1 MATVPVMPV
10 DVPGEPVVLLRSRV
24 WPAVLMPAAG
34 LIGSIAYG
42 IWAHVFPTGFLPITS
57 AVLVVSA
64 LLFGDNEILADDV
77 GLLVRHRRRLVR
89 SYRWEQIREAGL
101 GYGNGFGW
109 RGLTVFPDGGP
120 YDVPGPNSPTVVGKV
135 WLWRTSK
142 ETRERIEKVLRKG
155 GVTVIDKRGRPT
167 GDSVEDPNG
176 S

>member
-1 MATVPVMPV
+1 MPV

-64 LLFGDNEILADDV
+64 LLFGDNEVLADDV